1 MGAIAAKKGE
11 VVRGGGPPDAAQKL
25 TSAQSRM
32 RAPESSFMGSD
43 GAGRPSERPRQ
54 GVRKA
59 LAQAD
64 SSMPSAAAASQHS
77 TADGT

>member
-11 VVRGGGPPDAAQKL
+11 VVREGGPPDAAQKL

-43 GAGRPSERPRQ
+43 GAGRPSERPR
-54 GVRKA
+54 
-59 LAQAD
+59 
-64 SSMPSAAAASQHS
+64 
-77 TADGT
+77 